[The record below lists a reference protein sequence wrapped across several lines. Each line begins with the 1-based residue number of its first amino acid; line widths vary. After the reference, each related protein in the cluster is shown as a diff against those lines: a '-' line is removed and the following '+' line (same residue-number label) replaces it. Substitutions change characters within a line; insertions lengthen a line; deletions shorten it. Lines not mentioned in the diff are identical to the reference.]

1 MRRFLFLLPLLLLL
15 APLWPAAQ
23 EGGGT
28 ALQLEIDGPI
38 GPATS
43 DYVVRSLEEARERD
57 AKAVILRMDTPGGL
71 STAMREIIQAILASP
86 VPVLG
91 YVAPEGARAAS
102 AGTYILYACHVAA
115 MAPATNLGA
124 ATPVS
129 IAPAGGGGGPGTP
142 GGEGEGEKGPD
153 AKTQKAVNDAV
164 AYIRGLAKRRDRN
177 VEWAEKAVREAA
189 SLDAEAAVKEN
200 VADFI
205 AKDVPDLLA
214 QADGRQVEVAG
225 ETRTLATK
233 DLMVERL
240 EPDWRSRLLSVITN
254 PNVAYIL
261 MLIGIYGLIFEFS
274 NPGMIVPGVAGAICL
289 MLALF
294 AFQVLPISYAGVG
307 LILLGV
313 ALMVAEAFAPS
324 FGALGI
330 GGVVA
335 FAFGSVILID
345 TDAPGFGIDPALIG
359 GVTIASAGL
368 FIFILGMLFKARARP
383 VVSGMEE
390 MVGARGVATADFE
403 AEGTVRTHGELWQAR
418 SDQPI
423 RKGQPV
429 RVTAINGL
437 TLQVTPEPEDKG
449 E

>member
-1 MRRFLFLLPLLLLL
+1 MRRVLFPLALLLAL

-23 EGGGT
+23 EGGGI

-43 DYVVRSLEEARERD
+43 DYVVRSLEEAANRN
-57 AKAVILRMDTPGGL
+57 AAAVILRMDTPGGL
-71 STAMREIIQAILASP
+71 SSSMREIIQAILASP

-129 IAPAGGGGGPGTP
+129 IAPAGGGSGAPG
-142 GGEGEGEKGPD
+142 GEGEKGPD

-177 VEWAEKAVREAA
+177 AEWAEKAVREAA
-189 SLDAEAAVKEN
+189 SLDAETAVKEN

-205 AKDVPDLLA
+205 AKDVNGLLA
-214 QADGRQVEVAG
+214 QADGRKVEVAG
-225 ETRTLATK
+225 ENRTLATK

-294 AFQVLPISYAGVG
+294 AFQVLPVSYAGVG
-307 LILLGV
+307 LILLGI

-335 FAFGSVILID
+335 FAIGSVMLID

-359 GVTIASAGL
+359 GVTIATAGL

-390 MVGARGVATADFE
+390 MVGAHGTATADFE
-403 AEGTVRTHGELWQAR
+403 QEGTVRAHGELWSAR
-418 SDQPI
+418 SDRPV
-423 RKGQPV
+423 RKGQAV
-429 RVTAINGL
+429 RVTAIEGL
-437 TLQVTPEPEDKG
+437 TLRVTPEAEEKG

>member
-1 MRRFLFLLPLLLLL
+1 MRRILFLLPLLLALV
-15 APLWPAAQ
+15 PFGPWAQ
-23 EGGGT
+23 EDGGT

-43 DYVVRSLEEARERD
+43 DYVVRALEEAEARGAD
-57 AKAVILRMDTPGGL
+57 AAILRMDTPGGL
-71 STAMREIIQAILASP
+71 SSSMREIIQAILASP

-102 AGTYILYACHVAA
+102 AGTYILYACHIAA

-129 IAPAGGGGGPGTP
+129 IAPAGGGPAAP
-142 GGEGEGEKGPD
+142 GGEEDTGPD
-153 AKTQKAVNDAV
+153 AKTRKAVNDAV

-177 VEWAEKAVREAA
+177 AEWAEKAVREAA

-200 VADFI
+200 VADFV
-205 AKDVPDLLA
+205 ARDVPDLLA

-225 ETRTLATK
+225 ESRTLATK

-274 NPGMIVPGVAGAICL
+274 NPGMVVPGVVGAICL

-294 AFQVLPISYAGVG
+294 AFQVLPVSYAGVG

-330 GGVVA
+330 GGVIA

-359 GVTIASAGL
+359 GVTLASAGL
-368 FIFILGMLFKARARP
+368 FIFILGMLFKARGRP

-403 AEGTVRTHGELWQAR
+403 GEGTVRAHGEMWKAR

-423 RKGQPV
+423 RQGQAV
-429 RVTAINGL
+429 RVTAIDGL
-437 TLQVTPEPEDKG
+437 TLQVTPEAEEKG

>member
-1 MRRFLFLLPLLLLL
+1 MRRFLFPLALLLSLV
-15 APLWPAAQ
+15 PLWPAAQ
-23 EGGGT
+23 EGGGI

-43 DYVVRSLEEARERD
+43 DYVVRSLEEAANRN
-57 AKAVILRMDTPGGL
+57 AAAVILRMDTPGGL
-71 STAMREIIQAILASP
+71 SSSMREIIQAILASP

-129 IAPAGGGGGPGTP
+129 IAPAGGGPDTP
-142 GGEGEGEKGPD
+142 GSEGEKGPD

-177 VEWAEKAVREAA
+177 AEWAEKAVREAA

-200 VADFI
+200 VADLI

-214 QADGRQVEVAG
+214 QADGRQVEVGG

-274 NPGMIVPGVAGAICL
+274 NPGMIVPGVVGAICL

-294 AFQVLPISYAGVG
+294 AFQVLPVSYAGVG
-307 LILLGV
+307 LILLGI

-324 FGALGI
+324 FGILGI

-335 FAFGSVILID
+335 FVIGSIILMD
-345 TDAPGFGIDPALIG
+345 TDVPGFGVSLWAIG
-359 GVTIASAGL
+359 ATGAVAAGL
-368 FIFILGMLFKARARP
+368 
-383 VVSGMEE
+383 
-390 MVGARGVATADFE
+390 
-403 AEGTVRTHGELWQAR
+403 LWLLVKF
-418 SDQPI
+418 SV
-423 RKGQPV
+423 K
-429 RVTAINGL
+429 
-437 TLQVTPEPEDKG
+437 
-449 E
+449 